1 MSAERGSLGPL
12 LATLLVAG
20 SMIGSGV
27 YLLPASLA
35 SLGSISLLGWLGAI
49 AAALMFAAVFAW
61 LAVLGRDG
69 GAGFIGSIAA
79 AFGPRA
85 AFVAAVL
92 YWLQGVLGNV
102 ALALAVTGCLTVLFP
117 ALAPMHAATACTIAV
132 TWIFVLLNLVGPR
145 LVAQMEGWTLLFGL
159 APVLAAG
166 VFGWFYFDPAVFAAS
181 WNVSG
186 KSAGEILPGAIVLI
200 MWAFLGLESACVAAG
215 TLRDPS
221 RTAPIATICGVL
233 IAAVVYLS
241 ACTALTGILS
251 AETLAASPAPFAD
264 AAARMVGGSLAVVV
278 AICAAFKAAGTLGG
292 WVLLTSTAGQLA
304 VEMRAPPSAPRPP
317 SKANFIANGVLLT
330 AIIFLIAS
338 PSIAKQFTVVI
349 NAAVILMLCVYALAG
364 AALLRLRGVGQT
376 DWRAWAASSLGAA
389 CVLLIAAVLTSQD
402 AGMLLLAA
410 VSIGGALVAW
420 PLLAVRLRLRRN

>member
-1 MSAERGSLGPL
+1 MSAERGSLGPV

-49 AAALMFAAVFAW
+49 AAALVFAAVFAW

-69 GAGFIGSIAA
+69 GVGFIGSIAT

-85 AFVAAVL
+85 GFVAAVL

-117 ALAPMHAATACTIAV
+117 GLAPMHATTACTIVV
-132 TWIFVLLNLVGPR
+132 TWVFVLLNLVGPR

-186 KSAGEILPGAIVLI
+186 KPAGEILPGAIVLI

-233 IAAVVYLS
+233 IAAAVYLS

-304 VEMRAPPSAPRPP
+304 VEMQAPPSVARAP

-330 AIIFLIAS
+330 AITLLIAQ
-338 PSIAKQFTVVI
+338 PSIGKQFTVVI
-349 NAAVILMLCVYALAG
+349 NAAVVLMLCVYALAG
-364 AALLRLRGVGQT
+364 AALVRLRGGGQAG
-376 DWRAWAASSLGAA
+376 WRRWAARGLGAG

-402 AGMLLLAA
+402 VGMLLLALVA
-410 VSIGGALVAW
+410 VAGALAAW
-420 PLLAVRLRLRRN
+420 PLLAVRLRLRRA